1 MKAVLLSALLL
12 LVACSTPAPVLQE
25 PVIITVPEYLLVT
38 PSPTQPP
45 DESKFVELESKQQV
59 EALSAVLRSVYT
71 EYAFLIT
78 QIKAIADRQKAMIAG
93 EKPKEGRD
101 GR

>member
-12 LVACSTPAPVLQE
+12 LAACSTPAPVLQE

-38 PSPTQPP
+38 PSPTPPP
-45 DESKFVELESKQQV
+45 DEGKFVELEPKQQV
-59 EALSAVLRSVYT
+59 EALSAVLRGVYT
-71 EYAFLIT
+71 EYAFLIK

-93 EKPKEGRD
+93 EKSKEGRD